1 MVWKCSVTTG
11 SKPIDPLVKC
21 QLHFICEKCGQV
33 YDVLVDRENEIK
45 PARLPHRG
53 FKVTSIKRLLRRMQ
67 TLRAVDRCCLH
78 SSKVRDIDFAYGF

>member
-1 MVWKCSVTTG
+1 MVWKCSVSCG

-21 QLHFICEKCGQV
+21 HQHFICEKCGQV

-53 FKVTSIKRLLRRMQ
+53 FKVTSHQ
-67 TLRAVDRCCLH
+67 TPSTAHANIARGRQMLFTLVEG
-78 SSKVRDIDFAYGF
+78 S